1 MPLNTP
7 LLVILIEDHDE
18 LREAT
23 QEWLEQAGFETR
35 AVTCAEDFDDL
46 TLHRPPELFVV
57 DLNLPGE
64 DGLALAARLRRTYP
78 EAGIVITTARSR
90 LDDRVRGY
98 EQGADVYLPKPV
110 DPPELLAVL
119 RALGQRRRSA
129 PRSTDCLLQLDGRQL
144 LLKGPRSQCRLSE
157 AEVRLLMALAAA
169 REQTLER
176 WQVAAQLS
184 PGHENVS
191 ADNLQN
197 RLSTLRR
204 KLHTCGVEGESI
216 KSIRNMGYRLCV
228 PLSVS

>member
-7 LLVILIEDHDE
+7 LLVIVIEDHDE

-23 QEWLEQAGFETR
+23 QEWLEQSGFETR
-35 AVTCAEDFDDL
+35 AVNCAEDFDEL

-64 DGLALAARLRRTYP
+64 DGLSLSARLRQTYP

-98 EQGADVYLPKPV
+98 EQGADVYLAKPV
-110 DPPELLAVL
+110 SPQELLAVL
-119 RALGQRRRSA
+119 HALGQRRRA
-129 PRSTDCLLQLDGRQL
+129 VVHPADGFFVDGQQL
-144 LLKGPRSQCRLSE
+144 LLKGPRGQCRLSE
-157 AEVRLLMALAAA
+157 AEMRLLIALAAA

-176 WQVAAQLS
+176 WQIAIQLS
-184 PGHENVS
+184 PGQDNVS

-204 KLHTCGVEGESI
+204 KFQTCGVTGESI
-216 KSIRNMGYRLCV
+216 KAIRNTGYRLCV
-228 PLSVS
+228 PLSVN